1 MKGSDYVKRIISI
14 IFCLSLIFGLS
25 ACSYN
30 PPEGYTEKHH
40 TYEEI
45 LKFAQ
50 SIDPNAIVSKDY
62 TDTLDEYDWEYREWN
77 ANING
82 INCHVASNSD
92 WVWNNGFLAG
102 EFAKIYY
109 RIDTD
114 YDYLLLQKIV
124 SEKQPDWAMEYNDI
138 GSRYNCND
146 VLSVKIATIE
156 KNALSDNE
164 LELIWQD
171 ALDIAN
177 EYNSYPIRK
186 KPYFSLPAPG
196 KGYDQYLEEYYIETE
211 DTMIIDD
218 LSDQGK
224 TDFFQ
229 EYYDAWALLE
239 SDLRV
244 E

>member
-14 IFCLSLIFGLS
+14 IFCLSLILGLS

-114 YDYLLLQKIV
+114 LVRCDYLSFLETGRPQFHGEYMTQYSWAEETCAMLQFK
-124 SEKQPDWAMEYNDI
+124 
-138 GSRYNCND
+138 
-146 VLSVKIATIE
+146 
-156 KNALSDNE
+156 
-164 LELIWQD
+164 
-171 ALDIAN
+171 
-177 EYNSYPIRK
+177 
-186 KPYFSLPAPG
+186 
-196 KGYDQYLEEYYIETE
+196 
-211 DTMIIDD
+211 
-218 LSDQGK
+218 
-224 TDFFQ
+224 
-229 EYYDAWALLE
+229 
-239 SDLRV
+239 
-244 E
+244 